1 MLSNPIYSSD
11 FYYIGAFISEREK
24 LIEDGY
30 KNEVSKYNNNY
41 VLIYTLGLGQLNGLR
56 IIRHAHDTS

>member
-30 KNEVSKYNNNY
+30 KNEDWDN
-41 VLIYTLGLGQLNGLR
+41 
-56 IIRHAHDTS
+56 